1 MRRYRVLAASILVVV
16 SNGLALLG
24 VAWNRSAGPVQTMEL
39 TERELRLVSTSPDD
53 SSVRLRLEWW
63 YPGQLQNRTGTF
75 NEAKLRELG
84 FECPPPAPGTR
95 RSETSR
101 PAFIAFELDPS
112 VDDKI
117 PSETVRTIVTSSD
130 GRPPAPSRVRSRL
143 VVRDAALVYHQLRQ
157 RYPDT
162 RRFLIARGVIRPYF
176 LSLDPASDAA
186 VNRWEGSLSQVI
198 PREIYVPL
206 PHSRALARLKSQ
218 PEAQRHYRVV
228 LHYGRRLEPWVGT
241 VEVKH

>member
-1 MRRYRVLAASILVVV
+1 
-16 SNGLALLG
+16 
-24 VAWNRSAGPVQTMEL
+24 MEL

-53 SSVRLRLEWW
+53 SSVRLRLEWR
-63 YPGQLQNRTGTF
+63 YTEQLQNRTGFF

-84 FECPPPAPGTR
+84 FECSPPDPQTR
-95 RSETSR
+95 RSAETSR
-101 PAFIAFELDPS
+101 PAFIALELDPS

-117 PSETVRTIVTSSD
+117 PSETVRTMVTSSD

-143 VVRDAALVYHQLRQ
+143 VVRDAALVYDQLRQ

-162 RRFLIARGVIRPYF
+162 RKYLIVRGVIRPYF
-176 LSLDPASDAA
+176 SSLADPASDAA
-186 VNRWEGSLSQVI
+186 DNRWEGSVSQVI
-198 PREIYVPL
+198 PREIYVAL
-206 PHSRALARLKSQ
+206 PHSRALAPLKSQ
-218 PEAQRHYRVV
+218 PEGQRHYLIV